1 MVILLNYL
9 NANEAGRTKMDATDI
24 LLAIVGL
31 LGSVVLAGLAAYLH
45 TMNEK
50 ISDIKTSL
58 AELKGLIQNLKER

>member
-1 MVILLNYL
+1 
-9 NANEAGRTKMDATDI
+9 MDATDI